1 MVCLAMESVSGVDG
15 LRHTGRVSD
24 DSRSD
29 LSRPDA
35 ADVPDAGPAV
45 VPVLSAARHTVPGWI
60 PLLIAAALIV
70 ADQLLKA
77 WARTHLQLYADPIS
91 FIPGLLSFQL
101 TYNTGA
107 AWSLLSGATL
117 PLAIM
122 RLTVGLGILVYLFVR
137 PQPRFFA
144 VVLCLIAAGAVGN
157 TIDGLRFGKVT
168 DMLQSPALSA
178 VTRAL
183 HAGPFPIFN
192 IADSCVVGGTLL
204 LVVLSLLP
212 DRNRK
217 AA

>member
-1 MVCLAMESVSGVDG
+1 MQTEAGAES

-24 DSRSD
+24 DSRPD

-35 ADVPDAGPAV
+35 AGLPEAVPVA
-45 VPVLSAARHTVPGWI
+45 VPVLSAAPRHTLPGWI
-60 PLLIAAALIV
+60 PLLVAAVLIV

-77 WARTHLQLYADPIS
+77 WARDHLVYGAPAS
-91 FIPGLLSFQL
+91 PFVPGLLGFQL

-122 RLTVGLGILVYLFVR
+122 RLAVGLGILVYLFVR

-144 VVLCLIAAGAVGN
+144 VVLSLIAAGAVGN

-178 VTRAL
+178 VTQAL
-183 HAGPFPIFN
+183 HAGAFPIFN

-204 LVVLSLLP
+204 LVLLSLLP
-212 DRNRK
+212 DRSK
-217 AA
+217 KTT